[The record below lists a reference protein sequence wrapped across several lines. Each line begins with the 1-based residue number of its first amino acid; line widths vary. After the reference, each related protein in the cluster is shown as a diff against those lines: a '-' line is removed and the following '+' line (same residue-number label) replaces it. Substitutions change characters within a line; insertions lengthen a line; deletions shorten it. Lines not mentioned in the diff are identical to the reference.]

1 MKKQLLL
8 VSMFLAFFG
17 AAQAQS
23 LSASNYVLTVS
34 DPGNQTTLES
44 FAKIQN
50 NSASPINVQVERTII
65 NLPAGMDELFCFGIY
80 CNPPGT
86 AATSYNTV
94 LNAGAQN
101 TSFKADVLPNGNCGT
116 ATIKYNFYDL
126 DNPSDSVALTLN
138 FAFCTVG
145 LNENAE
151 SFGMSRPLR
160 NPADQFTVFAYNLQN
175 DNNGDKL
182 LVYNMLGSLVK
193 TMDVTG
199 KNGSL
204 VVNTSDLKSGVYFAS
219 YVSNNKVKN
228 SYKLV
233 VAHR

>member
-8 VSMFLAFFG
+8 ILVLLTFFA

-50 NSASPINVQVERTII
+50 NSSSPMNVQCERTVI
-65 NLPAGMDELFCFGIY
+65 NLPIGMFEAFCFGIY

-86 AATSYNTV
+86 PATTYNTIV
-94 LNAGAQN
+94 NPGAIN
-101 TSFKADVLPNGNCGT
+101 TSFKGDVIPDGNCGT
-116 ATIKYNFYDL
+116 ATIKYNFFDL
-126 DNPSDSVALTLN
+126 NNPADSVSIILN
-138 FAFCTVG
+138 YAFCQVG
-145 LNENAE
+145 LQDNSEN
-151 SFGMSRPLR
+151 FGMSHPLR
-160 NPADQFTVFAYNLQN
+160 NPADQFTVFAYNLQS

-182 LVYNMLGSLVK
+182 LVYNLLGSLVK

-199 KNGSL
+199 KSGSL
-204 VVNTSDLKSGVYFAS
+204 VLSTSDLKSGVYFAS
-219 YVSNNKVKN
+219 YVSNNRVKN